1 MARNSHV
8 HRTKRLCCGSL
19 NEASSLQRSLTIGI
33 TSDKIS
39 GKAKELPGKA
49 RHAVGDA
56 VGNKEIDAKG
66 VIQEAKG
73 DAQRARGNA
82 KEAIK
87 KVLIARK

>member
-1 MARNSHV
+1 MCTEPNVYAAV
-8 HRTKRLCCGSL
+8 HSMRH
-19 NEASSLQRSLTIGI
+19 QVFIRSLTIGI

-39 GKAKELPGKA
+39 GKVKELAGKA
-49 RHAVGDA
+49 RHAVGNA
-56 VGNKEIDAKG
+56 VGNEEIDAKG

-87 KVLIARK
+87 KVLIACK